1 MLPRTGC
8 IRAERLLPKTLL
20 KLDVKKLNQKN
31 SRISM
36 SVEESFFEKKIIRMC
51 QGFSFRALD
60 KCDQDYLI
68 SMFNQIKNTESCPK
82 GGGSFNKSYPNAR
95 NFRFT
100 LKDQTSETSCSYGSH
115 LLNQVKYFL
124 TWDFGPEEN

>member
-1 MLPRTGC
+1 
-8 IRAERLLPKTLL
+8 
-20 KLDVKKLNQKN
+20 
-31 SRISM
+31 M

-68 SMFNQIKNTESCPK
+68 SMFNQIKNTESCPRR
-82 GGGSFNKSYPNAR
+82 GGSFNKSYPNAR